1 MEKILIE
8 VEGTIHTFESIKEA
22 AKYKVE
28 FLEQMESLLD
38 ESSDQ
43 RIYECNLIK
52 NKFINNPNK
61 FCDRHIKGC
70 SITEIEELLI
80 DLCVAGVD
88 IDEYLVYMKQDEKK
102 RGFCGIANY
111 KNFCEKFKE
120 DADDFSKKMIS
131 TKICWMNFYLAIV
144 YISVLPLK
152 RAVTKRTSP
161 SEERKTRIRKR
172 TENNEKENII
182 CQG

>member
-28 FLEQMESLLD
+28 VLEQMELSLG

-43 RIYECNLIK
+43 RICKYNLIK

-88 IDEYLVYMKQDEKK
+88 IDEYLVCMKQDEKSV
-102 RGFCGIANY
+102 
-111 KNFCEKFKE
+111 
-120 DADDFSKKMIS
+120 DF
-131 TKICWMNFYLAIV
+131 A
-144 YISVLPLK
+144 
-152 RAVTKRTSP
+152 
-161 SEERKTRIRKR
+161 E
-172 TENNEKENII
+172 
-182 CQG
+182 

>member
-28 FLEQMESLLD
+28 VLEQMELSLG

-43 RIYECNLIK
+43 RICKYNLIK
-52 NKFINNPNK
+52 NKSINNPNK

-88 IDEYLVYMKQDEKK
+88 IDEYLVCMKQDEKK

-120 DADDFSKKMIS
+120 DADDFFEENDINEDMLDEFLFSDSLYFCSSTKKGRSKKNI
-131 TKICWMNFYLAIV
+131 A
-144 YISVLPLK
+144 K
-152 RAVTKRTSP
+152 R
-161 SEERKTRIRKR
+161 RKKNKNKKTHRK
-172 TENNEKENII
+172 
-182 CQG
+182 Q